1 MRLATGIAALVV
13 MPLLM
18 ALGTS
23 ANAVITDSDQDGIS
37 DSADNCIN
45 VANAD
50 QLDTDEDGAGNACD
64 GDFNADCD
72 TNFLDVGMIK
82 EVFFQSGVTDTDM
95 NGDGRTNFLDLGL
108 LKAGF
113 FNPPGPSGIESTCGG
128 LGFVTYTEDTQ
139 PIYFNKCDPCHTTFG
154 LGGHNIG
161 TNYEDALQPADN
173 PACTGLTVGACTI
186 VRIQSGEMPE
196 GAGCTGDPDQ
206 DADNPACT
214 TQHEQD
220 LIQAWIDGGLPE

>member
-1 MRLATGIAALVV
+1 VAADIGVGTPAASVGIRRGDLLLAIDDRPVQQMSDVV
-13 MPLLM
+13 RMLQTADAGQTVRYTMLR
-18 ALGTS
+18 LGTR
-23 ANAVITDSDQDGIS
+23 
-37 DSADNCIN
+37 
-45 VANAD
+45 
-50 QLDTDEDGAGNACD
+50 
-64 GDFNADCD
+64 
-72 TNFLDVGMIK
+72 
-82 EVFFQSGVTDTDM
+82 EVV
-95 NGDGRTNFLDLGL
+95 DLRI
-108 LKAGF
+108 A
-113 FNPPGPSGIESTCGG
+113 PIPSGIESTCGG